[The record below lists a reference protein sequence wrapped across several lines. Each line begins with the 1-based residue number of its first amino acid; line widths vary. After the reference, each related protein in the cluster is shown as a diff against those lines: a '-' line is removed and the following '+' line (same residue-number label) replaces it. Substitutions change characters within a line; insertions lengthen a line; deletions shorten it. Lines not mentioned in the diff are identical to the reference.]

1 MSNPPLRRSARAA
14 SQKPEE
20 PKAAALKAAVAKTTA
35 PKAEKSTR
43 PVARTPSRSKKRAAT
58 PEASPPPT
66 KRSRAKAGISDAE
79 DAKKVANKK
88 APATTVPKKVTKQPT
103 VNGLTPV
110 HESKPHFN
118 PLPTANDHPRPAQQL
133 FVWGAGNFGQFGWG
147 ADQLGEFAVPKRN
160 TCFEKKMEEGAF
172 GGQGAGL
179 EAIAAGG
186 LHTLF
191 IDEKGTVWSC
201 GVNDD
206 AALGRVTKDV
216 PDPDNPG
223 KFIHVD
229 ELTAVPYP
237 LQSLVDEG
245 FRAVRIAAGDSI
257 SAAISDNGELRVWGS
272 FRAAE
277 GSLGF
282 SGDVRLEFLPKAIL
296 DLPTKA
302 GDAEKAVSVV
312 SGNNHLLVLT
322 THGNIY
328 AWGAGEQ
335 GQLGRKILERRK
347 IHGTVPEKITLGT
360 RHNRAVLVGAGN
372 YHSFAIDEEGDV
384 WGWGLNTMGQ
394 TGTGVAEPKSMSDE
408 VRSPRIIRSLCQRT
422 LGESIVQI
430 IGGEHHTLF
439 LTSFGKV
446 YACGRCDGGQL
457 GISDEVAEYTSRK
470 NPDFVPEPMLVPFPD
485 PDDPIVFISAGT
497 HNNMA
502 ISQAGALYAWGEESQ
517 GELGVNEKE
526 AKTPTV
532 VVRRDGG
539 AWKAVSVA
547 CGGQHTLGMFRKK
560 T

>member
-66 KRSRAKAGISDAE
+66 KRSRSKAGISDAE
-79 DAKKVANKK
+79 DAKKVPNKK
-88 APATTVPKKVTKQPT
+88 APATTAPKKVTRQPT
-103 VNGLTPV
+103 ANGLTPV

-160 TCFEKKMEEGAF
+160 MWFEKKMEEGAF

-191 IDEKGTVWSC
+191 IDEKGTVSSISVPLSTSVDITFDQVWSC

-272 FRAAE
+272 FR
-277 GSLGF
+277 
-282 SGDVRLEFLPKAIL
+282 
-296 DLPTKA
+296 
-302 GDAEKAVSVV
+302 
-312 SGNNHLLVLT
+312 
-322 THGNIY
+322 
-328 AWGAGEQ
+328 
-335 GQLGRKILERRK
+335 
-347 IHGTVPEKITLGT
+347 
-360 RHNRAVLVGAGN
+360 VGAQF
-372 YHSFAIDEEGDV
+372 H
-384 WGWGLNTMGQ
+384 
-394 TGTGVAEPKSMSDE
+394 
-408 VRSPRIIRSLCQRT
+408 
-422 LGESIVQI
+422 
-430 IGGEHHTLF
+430 LF
-439 LTSFGKV
+439 
-446 YACGRCDGGQL
+446 
-457 GISDEVAEYTSRK
+457 
-470 NPDFVPEPMLVPFPD
+470 
-485 PDDPIVFISAGT
+485 T
-497 HNNMA
+497 HFL
-502 ISQAGALYAWGEESQ
+502 S
-517 GELGVNEKE
+517 
-526 AKTPTV
+526 
-532 VVRRDGG
+532 
-539 AWKAVSVA
+539 
-547 CGGQHTLGMFRKK
+547 
-560 T
+560 

>member
-20 PKAAALKAAVAKTTA
+20 PKAAAVKAAVAKTTA
-35 PKAEKSTR
+35 AKADKATR
-43 PVARTPSRSKKRAAT
+43 PVGRTPSRSKKRAAS
-58 PEASPPPT
+58 PEGSPPPV
-66 KRSRAKAGISDAE
+66 KRSRSRAGVFDT
-79 DAKKVANKK
+79 DDVKRLPTKK
-88 APATTVPKKVTKQPT
+88 APATTTAKKVTKQPT
-103 VNGLTPV
+103 INGLTAV
-110 HESKPHFN
+110 HEQKAYFN
-118 PLPTANDHPRPAQQL
+118 PLPTPKDHPRPAYQL
-133 FVWGAGNFGQFGWG
+133 FCWGAGNFGQFGWG

-160 TCFEKKMEEGAF
+160 LWFENKMEEGVF
-172 GGQGAGL
+172 GGEGAGL

-191 IDEKGTVWSC
+191 VDEKGTVWSC

-206 AALGRVTKDV
+206 AALGRITKDV
-216 PDPDNPG
+216 PDPDNPE
-223 KFIHVD
+223 KFLDVD

-245 FRAVRIAAGDSI
+245 FRAVKIAAGDSI
-257 SAAISDNGELRVWGS
+257 SAAISDQGELRVWGS

-282 SGDVRLEFLPKAIL
+282 SGDVRLEFLPKAML
-296 DLPTKA
+296 DLPIKA

-322 THGNIY
+322 THGNVY

-347 IHGTVPEKITLGT
+347 IHGTVPEKITLGS
-360 RHNRAVLVGAGN
+360 RHTRAVLVGAGN
-372 YHSFAIDEEGDV
+372 YHSFAIDEDGDV

-408 VRSPRIIRSLCQRT
+408 VRSPRIIRSLCKQT
-422 LGESIVQI
+422 LGDSVVQI
-430 IGGEHHTLF
+430 TGGEHHTLF
-439 LTSFGKV
+439 LTSSGKV

-457 GISDEVAEYTSRK
+457 GISEEVEEYSSRK

-485 PDDPIVFISAGT
+485 ADDPIVFISAGT

-502 ISQAGALYAWGEESQ
+502 ISREGALYAWGEESQ
-517 GELGVNEKE
+517 GELGVDERE
-526 AKTPTV
+526 AKTPTL
-532 VVRRDGG
+532 VVRKEGG
-539 AWKAVSVA
+539 KWKAGNVA

>member
-66 KRSRAKAGISDAE
+66 KRSRSKAGISDAE
-79 DAKKVANKK
+79 DAKKVLNKK
-88 APATTVPKKVTKQPT
+88 APATTAPKKVTRQPT
-103 VNGLTPV
+103 ANGLTPV

-160 TCFEKKMEEGAF
+160 MWFEKKMEEGAF

-186 LHTLF
+186 LHTLL

-394 TGTGVAEPKSMSDE
+394 TGTGVAEPKSI
-408 VRSPRIIRSLCQRT
+408 IIRSLCQKT
-422 LGESIVQI
+422 LGEPIVQI

-439 LTSFGKV
+439 LTSSGKV

-457 GISDEVAEYTSRK
+457 GISDEVAEYASRK

-502 ISQAGALYAWGEESQ
+502 VSQAGALYAWGEESQ